1 MVRAAIHRDADRLAL
16 AQGVVYLVSG
26 VWPLVHMRS
35 FEAVTGRKTD
45 RWLVKTV
52 GALVTAIGGGLVL
65 AGRRRRTT
73 PEIALL
79 AGGSALGLAAIDV
92 VYVAKGRISPVYL
105 LDATIE
111 LPLAA
116 AWAVIWRTTAAHGD
130 QPVIGG
136 WPRGEWGVPR

>member
-35 FEAVTGRKTD
+35 FEAVTGPKTD

-52 GALVTAIGGGLVL
+52 GTLVTAIGGGLVL

-73 PEIALL
+73 PEVALIG
-79 AGGSALGLAAIDV
+79 AGSALGLAAIDV

-105 LDATIE
+105 LDAAIE

-116 AWAVIWRTTAAHGD
+116 AWAGVWRTTAARGD
-130 QPVIGG
+130 QSESGG
-136 WPRGEWGVPR
+136 RPCGEGGISR